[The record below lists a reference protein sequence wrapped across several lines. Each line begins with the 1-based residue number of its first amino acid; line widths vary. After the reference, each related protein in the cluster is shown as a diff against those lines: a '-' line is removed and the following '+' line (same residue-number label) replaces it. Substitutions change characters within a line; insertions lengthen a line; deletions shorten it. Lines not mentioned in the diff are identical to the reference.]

1 VYGNALINKM
11 AAMDLGIPEEDVVIF
26 EENFRNTQ
34 DEALTLREYI
44 GNNREIESIILVISK
59 YYSKSAK
66 KIFEKALNV
75 LYREVDIYSSP
86 SRYDVFNTEQWWK
99 DREDIKWVILE
110 HLKLANFCFREQ
122 ILL

>member
-110 HLKLANFCFREQ
+110 YLKLANFCFREQ